1 MTFFPVK
8 AVKFILDIP
17 DYEQVTLVTCGRGVG
32 GLSKRDIKCHKVGVS
47 KLRF

>member
-17 DYEQVTLVTCGRGVG
+17 DYEQVTLVTCGRGG
-32 GLSKRDIKCHKVGVS
+32 GIKQKGHKVS
-47 KLRF
+47 